1 MINPHEI
8 QQKEFSKAVRGY
20 REEEVDTFL
29 DMLTVDFEKLIYEN
43 QKLND
48 EIERLNLEIK
58 DLKGDEGS
66 IAKIM
71 EQAGIL
77 VEEIKESAEKRGEM
91 ILKNAESGAE
101 SIIREAKKEALR
113 LSEENRTLRER
124 YRYFKD
130 RYKRLL
136 EDELAR
142 FTLTTNDL
150 FPEPEENKLENILN
164 DDDMNSIRE
173 KKVTATELMAEEIKR
188 HMDDDRKTMVINS
201 EDLPKL

>member
-1 MINPHEI
+1 
-8 QQKEFSKAVRGY
+8 
-20 REEEVDTFL
+20 
-29 DMLTVDFEKLIYEN
+29 
-43 QKLND
+43 
-48 EIERLNLEIK
+48 
-58 DLKGDEGS
+58 
-66 IAKIM
+66 M

-101 SIIREAKKEALR
+101 SIIREAKEEALR

>member
-1 MINPHEI
+1 M
-8 QQKEFSKAVRGY
+8 
-20 REEEVDTFL
+20 
-29 DMLTVDFEKLIYEN
+29 
-43 QKLND
+43 
-48 EIERLNLEIK
+48 
-58 DLKGDEGS
+58 
-66 IAKIM
+66 
-71 EQAGIL
+71 
-77 VEEIKESAEKRGEM
+77 
-91 ILKNAESGAE
+91 KNAESGAE
-101 SIIREAKKEALR
+101 SIIREAKEEALR

-173 KKVTATELMAEEIKR
+173 KKATATELMAEEIKR

>member
-1 MINPHEI
+1 MINPYEI

-77 VEEIKESAEKRGEM
+77 VEEIKESAEKRGE
-91 ILKNAESGAE
+91 I
-101 SIIREAKKEALR
+101 
-113 LSEENRTLRER
+113 
-124 YRYFKD
+124 F
-130 RYKRLL
+130 
-136 EDELAR
+136 
-142 FTLTTNDL
+142 
-150 FPEPEENKLENILN
+150 
-164 DDDMNSIRE
+164 
-173 KKVTATELMAEEIKR
+173 
-188 HMDDDRKTMVINS
+188 
-201 EDLPKL
+201 